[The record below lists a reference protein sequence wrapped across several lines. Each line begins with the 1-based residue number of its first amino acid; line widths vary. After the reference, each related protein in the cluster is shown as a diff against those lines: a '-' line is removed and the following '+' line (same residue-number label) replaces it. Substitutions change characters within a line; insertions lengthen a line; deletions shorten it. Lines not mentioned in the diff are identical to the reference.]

1 MTTAVEPELEDL
13 EIQLLLEGIVC
24 RYGYDFREYAPS
36 SLKRRVRKALHDQE
50 ARTISAL
57 QEKILHDEDAMRRFL
72 DVLTVDVTDMF
83 RDPSFYATFR
93 ARVVPLLKD
102 EPLIRL
108 WHAGCAGGEEVYS
121 MAILLHEE
129 GLLGRALLYATD
141 VNQGMLK
148 KCKEGIYPLAT
159 MRAYTRNYNEA
170 GGKRGLSEYYT
181 ACYERVSMKSWLKDK
196 IVWAQHNLVSDASF
210 NEFHV
215 ILCRNVMIYFNRAL
229 QDRVQRLVYES
240 LTLDGVLGLGSKES
254 LQFTTHEATYEALD
268 EREKLFRKT
277 R

>member
-13 EIQLLLEGIVC
+13 EIQLLLEGIVR
-24 RYGYDFREYAPS
+24 RYGYDFREYALS

-50 ARTISAL
+50 VRTISAL
-57 QEKILHDEDAMRRFL
+57 QEKILHDEGAMRRFL
-72 DVLTVDVTDMF
+72 DVLTVDATGMF
-83 RDPSFYATFR
+83 RDPGFYATFR
-93 ARVVPLLKD
+93 ARVVPPLKG

-129 GLLGRALLYATD
+129 GLLDRALLYATD
-141 VNQGMLK
+141 LNPGLLEK
-148 KCKEGIYPLAT
+148 GKEGIYPLAA
-159 MRAYTRNYNEA
+159 MQAHTRNYIE
-170 GGKRGLSEYYT
+170 GGGRRSFSEYYT
-181 ACYERVSMKSWLKDK
+181 ARYERVRLEPWLKAK

-215 ILCRNVMIYFNRAL
+215 ILCRNVMIYFNRSL
-229 QDRVQRLVYES
+229 QDRVHRLLYES
-240 LTLDGVLGLGSKES
+240 LAPGGVLGLGSKES
-254 LQFTTHEATYEALD
+254 LQFTPHEAAYAALD